1 MKYYTNEKEITLEE
15 AKKIEEENQKYLNS
29 DNFEDL
35 LKCKFIIKESWM
47 KTTKE
52 INKNWSAYDQRIAK
66 LRLENYGLIYLDE
79 YDQPMMIED
88 VENLYY

>member
-35 LKCKFIIKESWM
+35 LKCKFIIKES
-47 KTTKE
+47 
-52 INKNWSAYDQRIAK
+52 
-66 LRLENYGLIYLDE
+66 
-79 YDQPMMIED
+79 
-88 VENLYY
+88 

>member
-1 MKYYTNEKEITLEE
+1 
-15 AKKIEEENQKYLNS
+15 
-29 DNFEDL
+29 
-35 LKCKFIIKESWM
+35 M

-66 LRLENYGLIYLDE
+66 LHLENYGLIYLDE

-88 VENLYY
+88 VENLYYQEVLKCLVG

>member
-35 LKCKFIIKESWM
+35 LKCKFIVKES
-47 KTTKE
+47 
-52 INKNWSAYDQRIAK
+52 
-66 LRLENYGLIYLDE
+66 
-79 YDQPMMIED
+79 
-88 VENLYY
+88 